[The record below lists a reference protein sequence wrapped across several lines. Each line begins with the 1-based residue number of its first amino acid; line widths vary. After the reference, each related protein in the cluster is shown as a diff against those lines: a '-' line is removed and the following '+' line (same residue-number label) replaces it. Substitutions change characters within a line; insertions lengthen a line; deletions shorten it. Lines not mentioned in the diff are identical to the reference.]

1 MWAYEST
8 FYQIY
13 PLGFCGAPFSNNN
26 IKSNR
31 LTLINDFIP
40 HLKYIGINALLLN
53 PLFESDNHG
62 YDTRDYKNVDSRL
75 GTNSDLKNLISN
87 LHDNNIRVIFDGV
100 FNHVGRG
107 FIYFQDVLN
116 NREASPYRDWFY
128 INFSDNNAY
137 NDNLSYEGW
146 EGHFELVK
154 LNLKNPQV
162 SDYLIDVVRFWINE
176 FEIDGLRLDVSYCL
190 DPDFISR
197 LRAET
202 SMCKDDFFLLGEI
215 LNGDYKTIMN
225 DNMCHSATNY
235 ECYKGLYSSMNS
247 YNLFEIVH
255 SLKRQFG
262 PEDWTLYKGMH
273 LLSFVDNH
281 DVTRISS
288 ILINQN
294 HLKLIYA
301 LMFFMPGIP
310 CIYYVSEWGIPG
322 NKSDGDIT
330 LRPSITLPVTNE
342 LTDYIKIL
350 TSIRQSCKV
359 LSYGDFSDLFLTN
372 RQCVLQRSLAN
383 DCLLLV
389 LNIDESNFH
398 ADFNTNVKHA
408 HDLINDVDI
417 DFNGGLDI
425 PPYTAM
431 ILQPC

>member
-13 PLGFCGAPFSNNN
+13 PLGFCGAPFPNND

-31 LTLINDFIP
+31 LASIKNFIP

-62 YDTRDYKNVDSRL
+62 YDTRDYKKVDSRL
-75 GTNSDLKNLISN
+75 GTNSDLKKLISN
-87 LHDNNIRVIFDGV
+87 LHNNDIRVIFDGV

-107 FIYFQDVLN
+107 FVFFQDVLK
-116 NREASPYRDWFY
+116 NREASPYKDWFY
-128 INFSDNNAY
+128 INFSDNNGY

-162 SDYLIDVVRFWINE
+162 SDYLIDVVKFWINE
-176 FEIDGLRLDVSYCL
+176 FKIDGLRLDVSYCL

-197 LRAET
+197 LRFET
-202 SMCKDDFFLLGEI
+202 SMCKDDFFLFGEI
-215 LNGDYKTIMN
+215 LNGDYKAIMN

-288 ILINQN
+288 ILNNKN

-310 CIYYVSEWGIPG
+310 CIYYGSEWGITG
-322 NKSDGDIT
+322 NKSDGDIA
-330 LRPSITLPVTNE
+330 LRPAVTSPVTNE
-342 LTDYIKIL
+342 LTKYVKVL

-359 LSYGDFSDLFLTN
+359 LSYGDFSDLFITN
-372 RQCVLQRSLAN
+372 KQCVLQRSLGE

-389 LNIDESNFH
+389 LNIDEVNFH
-398 ADFNTNVKHA
+398 AAFNTNIAHA
-408 HDLINDVDI
+408 HDLINDIDI
-417 DFNGGLDI
+417 DINGGIDI

-431 ILQPC
+431 ILKPY